1 MLGAR
6 PALALER
13 VVVYRIRMI
22 PDLILAVKRVGPVH
36 VPLPRYQTEGASGM
50 DLHAALEAPLTL
62 APLARAKVPTGL
74 AFAIQA
80 GFEGQVRPR
89 SGLALRTGVTVLN
102 APGTVD
108 SDYRGEVQVVLVNL
122 GDAPVTI
129 VPHERIAQLVI
140 APVARADLV
149 SVDVLEATGRGS
161 GGYGS
166 T

>member
-1 MLGAR
+1 
-6 PALALER
+6 
-13 VVVYRIRMI
+13 MI
-22 PDLILAVKRVGPVH
+22 PDLILAVKRVGPVS
-36 VPLPRYQTEGASGM
+36 VPLPRYQTDGASGM
-50 DLHAALEAPLTL
+50 DLHAAIQAPLTL
-62 APLARAKVPTGL
+62 APLARVKIPTGL

-108 SDYRGEVQVVLVNL
+108 SDYRGEVEVMLVNL

-129 VPHERIAQLVI
+129 LPNERIAQLVF
-140 APVARADLV
+140 APVPRAELV
-149 SVDVLEATGRGS
+149 MVEVLEPTERGE

-166 T
+166 TGRR